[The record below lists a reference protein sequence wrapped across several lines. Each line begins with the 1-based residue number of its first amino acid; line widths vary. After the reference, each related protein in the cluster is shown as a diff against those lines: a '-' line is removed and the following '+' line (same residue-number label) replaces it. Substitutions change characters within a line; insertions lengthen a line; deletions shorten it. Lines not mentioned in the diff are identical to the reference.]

1 MKSTHVEPESS
12 PERYGI
18 VTQAI
23 HWVTALLVVAAFA
36 YGPGGSERSAY
47 RPSRDAQRLIHE
59 TLGMSVLIL
68 TLVRF
73 AWTRVDTQPV
83 HHLAGPL
90 ALMAKVVRWL
100 LYGLLFAVPC
110 VAIAG
115 AWLGGHPVELLGG
128 LNFASPVATDT
139 GLAGLMVTLHTKMGN
154 VILWIAA
161 IHASGAAYHHLV
173 LKDQVLASML
183 PPGMF
188 SRKT

>member
-128 LNFASPVATDT
+128 LNFASPVATDSL
-139 GLAGLMVTLHTKMGN
+139 GPRKEVRITKSE
-154 VILWIAA
+154 AA
-161 IHASGAAYHHLV
+161 FMKQLV
-173 LKDQVLASML
+173 KKDEA
-183 PPGMF
+183 
-188 SRKT
+188 R